1 MPSPPAR
8 RILTAELL
16 SIGTELTVGETR
28 DTNAGELAAA
38 LTGAGVVVGRI
49 TALPDRLEIVTD
61 AFAGALERVD
71 LVVSTGGLGPTPDD
85 LTREAIAAVLGET
98 PVVDA
103 DLEAWLR
110 ALWARRDAPFPPA
123 NIKQAWRIPSARTLP
138 NPNGTAPGWLVTR
151 PGDGRVMV
159 ALPGPPRE
167 MRPMWQD
174 HVLPALREGGLGV
187 DLLSR
192 TFRLTGVGE
201 SQVAEILGDEMLRR
215 TNPEV
220 ATYARAEAVDVRVS
234 AVADE
239 DADAETHVARAAAIV
254 LERLGDHVWTEGA
267 TTWSEAIGS
276 LVTARGWRV
285 AVVEIGTGGQVAG
298 LLGDVPW
305 LAIDESIAPDG
316 PAAGPDEVATDL
328 AHARRAMTAG
338 GADVGLVVRT
348 HDRRGDLAV
357 RIVVVSGEDEHVE
370 RRLAFLSGR
379 QGRSRAALHA
389 AAVLRARLLAADQ
402 AGGSSS

>member
-1 MPSPPAR
+1 MSSPPAR

-49 TALPDRLEIVTD
+49 TALPDRLEVVTD

-85 LTREAIAAVLGET
+85 LTREAIAAVMGET
-98 PVVDA
+98 PAVDPE
-103 DLEAWLR
+103 LEAWLR

-123 NIKQAWRIPSARTLP
+123 NIKQAWRIPSAQSLP
-138 NPNGTAPGWLVTR
+138 NPNGTAPGWLVRR
-151 PGDGRVMV
+151 PSDGRVVV

-167 MRPMWQD
+167 MRPMWGD
-174 HVLPALREGGLGV
+174 HVLPALQAGGLGAELV
-187 DLLSR
+187 SR

-201 SQVAEILGDEMLRR
+201 SQVAEILGDELLRR
-215 TNPEV
+215 PNPEV

-234 AVADE
+234 AVADD
-239 DADAETHVARAAAIV
+239 DADAATHVARVSAIV

-267 TTWSEAIGS
+267 TTWSEAIGAQ
-276 LVTARGWRV
+276 LTAHDWRL
-285 AVVEIGTGGQVAG
+285 AVVEIGTGGQVAA
-298 LLGDVPW
+298 LLGDAPW

-316 PAAGPDEVATDL
+316 PAAGPDDAATDV
-328 AHARRAMTAG
+328 AHARRAMATG
-338 GADVGLVVRT
+338 GAEVGLAVRT
-348 HDRRGDLAV
+348 RDRRGDLAV
-357 RIVVVSGEDEHVE
+357 RIVVVRPDDEHVE

-389 AAVLRARLLAADQ
+389 AAVLLARLRM
-402 AGGSSS
+402 AGNAEEASS